1 MMEDFQNE
9 IIESQVL
16 PSVDHVD
23 YEPIEKN
30 FLYVR
35 LISVGLLYVVITFI
49 VAALLISGEVTFD
62 FPNYWAFLVILLLLG
77 FNMMMAVLSF
87 RKRKF
92 AVRQHDIGY
101 KKGLLWQSH
110 ITIPFNRVQH
120 CEVNQGIL
128 DRIFELSRLKI
139 YTAGGSN
146 SDLTIAGLSP
156 DRAERMKSFI
166 LQKTIHD
173 EEE

>member
-1 MMEDFQNE
+1 MADFQNE
-9 IIESQVL
+9 MIESKVL
-16 PSVDHVD
+16 PTVDHID
-23 YEPIEKN
+23 YESIEKN

-35 LISVGLLYVVITFI
+35 LISVGLLYIVITFI
-49 VAALLISGEVTFD
+49 VAALLISGEVNFD
-62 FPNYWAFLVILLLLG
+62 FPNIWAFLVILFLLG
-77 FNMMMAVLSF
+77 FNIMMTILSF

-92 AVRQHDIGY
+92 AIRQYDIGF
-101 KKGLLWQSH
+101 KKGLIWQSH

-128 DRIFELSRLKI
+128 DRVFELSRLKI

-146 SDLTIAGLSP
+146 SDLTIAGLNP
-156 DRAERMKSFI
+156 VRADQMKSFI
-166 LQKTIHD
+166 LQKTIQD